1 MVSSTAATVE
11 EYIDSLAPDRA
22 ETVRAVRRAILDNLP
37 VGYVETMQYGMMA
50 YVIPLE
56 RYPHTYNKQPLAPT
70 CLASQKNYLSL
81 YLHSIYMDEAMETWF
96 RAKWEAFGK
105 RLNMGKSCIRFRRI
119 DDLPLDLVGETVA
132 RVTVEEFIR
141 GYEACRRR

>member
-1 MVSSTAATVE
+1 MVSSAAATVE

-22 ETVRAVRRAILDNLP
+22 ETVGALRRVILDNLP
-37 VGYVETMQYGMMA
+37 EGYVETMQYGMMA

-56 RYPHTYNKQPLAPT
+56 RYPDTYNKQPLAPT

-81 YLHSIYMDEAMETWF
+81 YLHSIYMDEAMEAWF
-96 RAKWEAFGK
+96 RATWEASGK
-105 RLNMGKSCIRFRRI
+105 KLNMGKSCIRFRRI

-141 GYEACRRR
+141 GYEACRKR

>member
-1 MVSSTAATVE
+1 MVSSAAATVE

-22 ETVRAVRRAILDNLP
+22 ETVRAVRRVILDNLP
-37 VGYVETMQYGMMA
+37 EGYVETMQYGMMA

-56 RYPHTYNKQPLAPT
+56 RYPDTYNKQALAPT

-81 YLHSIYMDEAMETWF
+81 YLHSIYMDEAMEAWF
-96 RAKWEAFGK
+96 RAKWEASGK
-105 RLNMGKSCIRFRRI
+105 KLNMGKSCIRFRRI

-132 RVTVEEFIR
+132 QVTVGEFIR